1 MGYNVYRDGV
11 LVKKLDSKTTTWTDD
26 NYANDNG
33 YGAGNHKYNVIVV
46 YANGES
52 DVSNT
57 AYVGDPAA
65 GIGLVTVEGSKGR
78 QPRIHRRRTVRRQEP
93 PEPQQGSLHPER
105 QEGCSEVICKK

>member
-11 LVKKLDSKTTTWTDD
+11 LVKKLDGKTTTWTDEKYTD
-26 NYANDNG
+26 DNG

-57 AYVGDPAA
+57 AFHDAERLRLQRWLLLFPRSA
-65 GIGLVTVEGSKGR
+65 GFSWHGR
-78 QPRIHRRRTVRRQEP
+78 DCARRHVR
-93 PEPQQGSLHPER
+93 HW
-105 QEGCSEVICKK
+105 